1 MSLIVC
7 ALLELDCGR
16 ELYFLHEVILVV
28 CLDHAGPDILD
39 GWIGLNRGGWGLK
52 SSLLV
57 AVWVPLPTSQ
67 LWINV
72 RSCHLLVVVGKDVGG
87 FLFDICHLV
96 GCLLCCCWGL
106 DHLVLGP
113 ALSPEELSSALR
125 RDQI

>member
-1 MSLIVC
+1 MDYIL
-7 ALLELDCGR
+7 

-72 RSCHLLVVVGKDVGG
+72 RSCHLLVVGKDVG

-96 GCLLCCCWGL
+96 GCLLCCWGL